1 MSSSPAILYLSRI
14 LWVSVHDAV
23 FAGIRRYAAL
33 RGWEAESVEY
43 GATHGVPLPEIL
55 EARRPVGCI
64 VECSN
69 GPPDLPPRLFG
80 RMPVVFSNCVSAP
93 RGRNIARTAID
104 NGTVAAAAFRELSAG
119 RPDCY
124 AAVGLG
130 EPSMPDRV
138 WSSARVAAFRAL
150 CRKERRRCLCL
161 ADWGCG
167 AGSPDAR
174 LREWIAALPPR
185 TAVFAVNDATAAEV
199 AAAARKAGRPVPYD
213 LTLVGVDNDTAIC
226 EASSP
231 PISSIP
237 LDFEGEG
244 FLAARML
251 GEALANANVANVRK
265 SPMPIADAKQD
276 WKVDL
281 DTGNISTMATLP
293 RSFVAKCA
301 SIGPLLVVRRKST
314 GGRGRH
320 AKLALDAIETIRREA
335 CDGLT
340 AAALA
345 KRFNCSRWHLEKR
358 FREAT
363 GHSILD
369 EIRHVRLRQVEA
381 LLSETDTAIEA
392 IAGMCGFG
400 SEVELR
406 HLFRKR
412 AGMSMREWRKRRRR

>member
-1 MSSSPAILYLSRI
+1 MSRI

-43 GATHGVPLPEIL
+43 CATHGVPLSEIL

-119 RPDCY
+119 RPGCF

-130 EPSMPDRV
+130 EPSRTDRV
-138 WSSARVAAFRAL
+138 WASARVAAFRAL

-161 ADWGCG
+161 ADWGCD
-167 AGSPDAR
+167 ASLPDAR

-199 AAAARKAGRPVPYD
+199 AAAARVVGRPIPYD
-213 LTLVGVDNDTAIC
+213 LTLVGVDNDAAIC

-251 GEALANANVANVRK
+251 GSILATKNTKKHKDFVNSV
-265 SPMPIADAKQD
+265 P
-276 WKVDL
+276 
-281 DTGNISTMATLP
+281 
-293 RSFVAKCA
+293 FVAKNA
-301 SIGPLLVVRRKST
+301 EVAFAIGPLLVVRRKST
-314 GGRGRH
+314 GGRGRREPWV
-320 AKLALDAIETIRREA
+320 LDAVEAIRREA

-345 KRFNCSRWHLEKR
+345 KRFRCSRWLLEKR

-369 EIRHVRLRQVEA
+369 EI
-381 LLSETDTAIEA
+381 
-392 IAGMCGFG
+392 
-400 SEVELR
+400 
-406 HLFRKR
+406 
-412 AGMSMREWRKRRRR
+412 